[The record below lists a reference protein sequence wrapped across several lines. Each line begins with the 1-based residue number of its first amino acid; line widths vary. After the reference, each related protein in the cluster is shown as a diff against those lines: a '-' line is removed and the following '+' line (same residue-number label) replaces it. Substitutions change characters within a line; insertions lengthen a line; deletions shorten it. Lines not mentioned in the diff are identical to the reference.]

1 MSNLFSRF
9 FGMCW
14 TAPSKSNAGLVTTMH
29 KVATGNAKIRRIAN
43 APIRYSTGPV
53 RSRAFRN
60 G

>member
-1 MSNLFSRF
+1 MSNLFSRY

-14 TAPSKSNAGLVTTMH
+14 LPPAKSNAGVVTAMH
-29 KVATGNAKIRRIAN
+29 YTAKGNTKTRRMVTSSVK
-43 APIRYSTGPV
+43 PSTGPV